1 MALLVAW
8 VVLIVFL
15 WSVDLVL
22 HDNPGSRRWALF
34 GLGSFGNRSGADA
47 VMTANRVVWV
57 MLGLLWVVQLW
68 VGLQWVMGWTLH
80 PFQTFRALLLG
91 VTYSLFFFIILVLFY
106 SRPRLLWL
114 VLWCFGALVLWCF
127 GALVLWCFGALVLS
141 GTLQA
146 FIGIS
151 RVIGEFVWL
160 SEWLG
165 LPVSGGTAS
174 GTFVNRNHF
183 AGYLEMTLALG
194 IGLML
199 ALRTGER
206 WSWRN
211 LLALILSQKLV
222 IRLALIV
229 MVIGL
234 VMSQSRMGNMAFM
247 VSLLVV
253 GAVFVLTIPT
263 HRLRNGFI
271 LLSILLIDVF
281 IISQYFGL
289 ERLKDRIVSTEV
301 SVSVERGQLV
311 FNVDDLRAIAWD
323 QAQPLAQANA
333 LIGEG
338 AGAYE
343 VAFMPYAGL
352 RFGSH
357 FDHAHHDYLQFFIE
371 LGFIGF
377 VPLLLFVLMAIG
389 LAVKAMMFHQSLF
402 RSGLGFG
409 VAMALVAIAI
419 HSFSDFN
426 LQIPANALTFVTVCA
441 LAVLTVFHS
450 RDSKRIAE

>member
-1 MALLVAW
+1 MFFLALALIVWAPLPLGSNRDISMALLVVW
-8 VVLIVFL
+8 VALIMILWCVDVLM
-15 WSVDLVL
+15 
-22 HDNPGSRRWALF
+22 HHQPGSRRFALF
-34 GLGSFGNRSGADA
+34 EFRPMNRI
-47 VMTANRVVWV
+47 VWV
-57 MLGLLWVVQLW
+57 MLGLLLLVQLW
-68 VGLQWVMGWTLH
+68 VGLQWILGWSQH
-80 PFQTFRALLLG
+80 PFQTFRAFLLG
-91 VTYSLFFFIILVLFY
+91 VTYSLFFFIILVVFY
-106 SRPRLLWL
+106 SRSRLLWL
-114 VLWCFGALVLWCF
+114 VGALVF
-127 GALVLWCFGALVLS
+127 S

-146 FIGIS
+146 FMGIS
-151 RVIGEFVWL
+151 RVFGEFVWL

-165 LPVSGGTAS
+165 LPVTGGTAS
-174 GTFVNRNHF
+174 GSFVNRNHF

-199 ALRTGER
+199 ALRTGEG

-211 LLALILSQKLV
+211 LLALLLSQKLV

-247 VSLLVV
+247 ISLLLV

-263 HRLRNGFI
+263 HRLRNGLI
-271 LLSILLIDVF
+271 LLSILLIDVLV
-281 IISQYFGL
+281 ISQYFGL

-301 SVSVERGQLV
+301 SVSLERGQLV
-311 FNVDDLRAIAWD
+311 FNVDDLRALAWE
-323 QAQPLAQANA
+323 QAQPLAQANV
-333 LIGEG
+333 LTGVG
-338 AGAYE
+338 AGGYE

-377 VPLLLFVLMAIG
+377 LPLLLFVLLALG
-389 LAVKAMMFHQSLF
+389 LAVKSLMFHQSLF

-409 VAMALVAIAI
+409 VAMALVSIAI

-441 LAVLTVFHS
+441 LAVLTVFHA
-450 RDSKRIAE
+450 RDSKRIPE